1 MDKVRESALC
11 ILYETDKHKAY
22 INILINKKCEDEGFF
37 GRDAAFLNELVR
49 GTVRN
54 RGYIDYIIGL
64 YSSVKIKKISPWIMN
79 ILRLGVYQ
87 LKFTDKIPM
96 SAAVNE
102 SVTLAKKYGHKS
114 SAGFV
119 NALLR
124 KISLTERESIPMPGD
139 RTEYLSVKYSYPQW
153 MVKRFFECFGE
164 KTESI
169 LSAGNVSADT
179 VIRANTLKITATE
192 LAARLGDKALAVNGN
207 MIRIRGGESVSSLS
221 GFDEGLFT
229 VQAEPFNKT
238 AEIMELSS
246 GMTVI
251 DACAAP
257 GGKTTYI
264 AELMGNS
271 GKIYAFDIYEHKLKM
286 IADTSK
292 RLGINIIETGLHDA
306 AKALPDI
313 AADRILLD
321 VPCSGLGIIRR
332 RPDIKWN
339 RMEEDFSA
347 VQKSIMENMSK
358 SLKSGGIMVYSTC
371 SIDKAENEEVIEYF
385 LSRNKDFYLIAFDG
399 AEKGYK
405 TYLPG
410 EDGGDGAFICKL
422 GRK

>member
-1 MDKVRESALC
+1 MDKVREGALC
-11 ILYETDKHKAY
+11 VLYETDKNKGY

-54 RGYIDYIIGL
+54 RGYIDYIISL
-64 YSSVKIKKISPWIMN
+64 YSSVKVKKISPWIMN
-79 ILRLGVYQ
+79 ILRLGIYQ
-87 LKFTDKIPM
+87 LKFTDKIPV

-114 SAGFV
+114 SVGFV
-119 NALLR
+119 NAVLR
-124 KISLTERESIPMPGD
+124 KISLAEWESIPMPDD
-139 RTEYLSVKYSYPQW
+139 RIKYLSVKYSYPEW

-164 KTESI
+164 KTESV
-169 LSAGNVSADT
+169 LSAGNTPAET
-179 VIRANTLKITATE
+179 VIRANTLKITANE
-192 LAARLGDKALAVNGN
+192 LVKRLGDKALAVNGN
-207 MIRIRGGESVSSLS
+207 MIRICGGESVSSLF
-221 GFDEGLFT
+221 GFEEGLFT

-271 GKIYAFDIYEHKLKM
+271 GTVYAFDIYEHKLKM
-286 IADTSK
+286 IDDTSK
-292 RLGINIIETGLHDA
+292 RLGINIIKTGLHDA
-306 AKALPDI
+306 ATPFYDI

-321 VPCSGLGIIRR
+321 APCSGLGIIRR

-339 RMEEDFSA
+339 REEEDFSA
-347 VQKSIMENMSK
+347 LQKNIIENSSK

-371 SIDKAENEEVIEYF
+371 SIDKAENEEVIEHF
-385 LSRNKDFYLIAFDG
+385 LSRNKDFYLIPFEG

-410 EDGGDGAFICKL
+410 EDGCDGAFICKL